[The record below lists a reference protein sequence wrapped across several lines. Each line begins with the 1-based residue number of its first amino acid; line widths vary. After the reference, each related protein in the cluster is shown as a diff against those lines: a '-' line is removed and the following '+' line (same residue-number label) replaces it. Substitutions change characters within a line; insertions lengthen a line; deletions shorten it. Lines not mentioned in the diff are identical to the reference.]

1 MILNPL
7 RSGMFAAAHRLSR
20 VPVPVS
26 EMAMTATADV
36 PARQLEAQLADEKA
50 KRVRA
55 EKMAAQARSTNERLK
70 VALTLAR
77 NDARLAREGEANAEM
92 PRAR

>member
-1 MILNPL
+1 M
-7 RSGMFAAAHRLSR
+7 
-20 VPVPVS
+20 V
-26 EMAMTATADV
+26 
-36 PARQLEAQLADEKA
+36 RQLEAQLADEKA

-77 NDARLAREGEANAEM
+77 NDARLAREGEANAGR
-92 PRAR
+92 PGAR